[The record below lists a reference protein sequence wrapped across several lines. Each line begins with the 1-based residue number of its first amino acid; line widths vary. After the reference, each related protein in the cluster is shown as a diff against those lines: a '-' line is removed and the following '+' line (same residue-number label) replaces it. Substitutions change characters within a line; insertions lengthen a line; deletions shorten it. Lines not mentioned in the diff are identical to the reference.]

1 MISLS
6 ECDHIYMYDHIF
18 IITRGRPKTITLP
31 MWSIYRNQALMADTL
46 KKTFRMFSYLF
57 LQNVH
62 NNLYETQTQTL
73 RLVNTWYWAG
83 QHSTVSGH
91 HLTQYITDASL
102 LGWMTVQNTNVFQHQ
117 LSIALSSQTSSWR
130 CSIFNDDQIL

>member
-6 ECDHIYMYDHIF
+6 ECDQIYIYDYIL
-18 IITRGRPKTITLP
+18 IVTRGGQRPSHFSCEAFK
-31 MWSIYRNQALMADTL
+31 NQALMADTL
-46 KKTFRMFSYLF
+46 KKTFRMFCYLF

-83 QHSTVSGH
+83 QHSTASGH

-102 LGWMTVQNTNVFQHQ
+102 LGWMTVQYTNVFQHQ

-130 CSIFNDDQIL
+130 FSIFNDDQIL

>member
-18 IITRGRPKTITLP
+18 IITRGRLKTITLP

-62 NNLYETQTQTL
+62 YNLYETQTQTL

-83 QHSTVSGH
+83 QHSTASGH

-102 LGWMTVQNTNVFQHQ
+102 LGWMTVQYTNVFQRQ